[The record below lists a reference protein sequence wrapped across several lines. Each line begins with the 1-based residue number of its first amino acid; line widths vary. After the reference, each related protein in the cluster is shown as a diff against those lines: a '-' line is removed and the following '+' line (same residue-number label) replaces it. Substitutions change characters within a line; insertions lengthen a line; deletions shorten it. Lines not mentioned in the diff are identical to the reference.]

1 MNKVQYF
8 FSNARVILTKEESK
22 CFFIITFSFVLKQK
36 KQKFKTGK
44 LNAKNESY
52 SLKIL
57 KLARMVDWFF
67 DSKSC
72 RAQTVEFF

>member
-8 FSNARVILTKEESK
+8 FSNARVILKKEESK

-52 SLKIL
+52 ALKIL
-57 KLARMVDWFF
+57 KLARMVNWFF
-67 DSKSC
+67 SLKFC

>member
-8 FSNARVILTKEESK
+8 FSNARVILTKEESERL
-22 CFFIITFSFVLKQK
+22 FIITFSFVLRQK

-67 DSKSC
+67 GLKFC
-72 RAQTVEFF
+72 RTQTVEFF